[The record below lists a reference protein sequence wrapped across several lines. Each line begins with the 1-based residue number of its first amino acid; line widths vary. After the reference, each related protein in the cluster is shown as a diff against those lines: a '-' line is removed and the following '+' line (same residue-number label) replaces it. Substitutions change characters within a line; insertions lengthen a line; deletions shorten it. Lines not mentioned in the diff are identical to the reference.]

1 MINCKY
7 SGNPT
12 IEHVAFGGANMEA
25 RDDNFLL
32 RAIVQQ
38 RDREAFT
45 ELHERHQKRAY
56 NQAFRILRNRTLAE
70 DAVQEAMLLIWNAAE
85 SVLPT
90 GNAEDWILRIV
101 TNKSI
106 NIGLN
111 QKQRAKREERIAVE
125 QNRSQSAVVAAAEG
139 NELIAVLRSHI
150 DQLPV
155 LESTLLACSYGA
167 NMSHREIAKLVSLSH
182 PTVSNKIQ
190 LALERLRANLSKAGV
205 AAVVPLLS
213 AEKLFEAMT
222 TGHECPTGMTDRL
235 LNRID
240 GVLTRAARPRS
251 RRETKTRNVG
261 SMLVTGVAIVAA
273 VATAAWF
280 TLIQPPATKA
290 PVPALP
296 AEVKSATAAHVPF
309 SRTWDFNS
317 VDSFKEI
324 HLTQGQWKWLSDGGT
339 GGSGCIETDAGRCA
353 VSIDLLS
360 REDVSII
367 VSFDVNFSYDGFDTE
382 TNHSFKAREWIRCT
396 YSGKGTRLDIVTHG
410 EQRID
415 NLTIRETALADKGQS
430 KSDKIDAEP
439 APVGS
444 WRSVQFITDKS
455 QR

>member
-1 MINCKY
+1 MITCKF
-7 SGNPT
+7 SENPT
-12 IEHVAFGGANMEA
+12 IEHVAYGGADMEV
-25 RDDNFLL
+25 RDDNSLL
-32 RAIVQQ
+32 KAIVHQ

-56 NQAFRILRNRTLAE
+56 NQAIRILRNRTLAE
-70 DAVQEAMLLIWNAAE
+70 DAVQETMLSIWNAAE
-85 SVLPT
+85 TVLPT
-90 GNAEDWILRIV
+90 GNAVDWILRIV

-106 NIGLN
+106 NIGVN
-111 QKQRAKREERIAVE
+111 QRQRAKREERIAME
-125 QNRSQSAVVAAAEG
+125 QNKSQSAVVAGAED

-167 NMSHREIAKLVSLSH
+167 SMSHREIAKLVGLSH

-222 TGHECPTGMTDRL
+222 TDHECPPGMTDRL

-240 GVLTRAARPRS
+240 GILTRAARPLS
-251 RRETKTRNVG
+251 RREAKTRSVG
-261 SMLVTGVAIVAA
+261 SMLAVGAAIVAA

-280 TLIQPPATKA
+280 TLTQPMATKA
-290 PVPALP
+290 TMPALP

-317 VDSFKEI
+317 VDSFKDI
-324 HLTQGQWKWLSDGGT
+324 HVTQGRWKWLSDGGT

-353 VSIDLLS
+353 VSIELS
-360 REDVSII
+360 RMEDVSVI
-367 VSFDVNFSYDGFDTE
+367 VSFDVNFSYEGFDTA

-415 NLTIRETALADKGQS
+415 NLTIRETTLADKGQS
-430 KSDKIDAEP
+430 NSANIDGEP